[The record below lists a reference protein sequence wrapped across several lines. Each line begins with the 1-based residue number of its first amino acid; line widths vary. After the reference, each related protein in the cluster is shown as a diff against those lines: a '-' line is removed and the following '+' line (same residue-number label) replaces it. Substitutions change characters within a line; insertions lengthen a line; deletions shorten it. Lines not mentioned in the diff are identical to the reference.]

1 MGNKISTVLKVVT
14 VEDSLLVAERVQA
27 MLSDIANV
35 RFMGNARSVPDALKL
50 ISTKKPDVV
59 ILDIHL
65 GEDYPNGNGLHLLI
79 TLRRKYR
86 RMKLIML
93 TNLTD
98 PQYRSTCISLGADYF
113 FDKSND
119 FDKVPETLRNIQ
131 L

>member
-1 MGNKISTVLKVVT
+1 MSFDTSTYLKVVT
-14 VEDSLLVAERVQA
+14 VENSLLVAERVQS
-27 MLSDIANV
+27 MLNDLANV
-35 RFMGNARSVPDALKL
+35 RFMGNARSVPEALRL
-50 ISTKKPDVV
+50 ISRKNPDVV

-65 GEDYPNGNGLHLLI
+65 GEDHPNANGIHLLA
-79 TLRRKYR
+79 TLRRKYQ

-119 FDKVPETLRNIQ
+119 FDKVPEALRNMQ